1 MQGICCAHHSQKTQN
16 WVGQLSQIW
25 GLLPKSARVSWLPSQ
40 TSSGLSYLRD
50 SGHFLEEI
58 EGVGGNFVNALLVA
72 VDVVGL
78 HPGNQGRF

>member
-1 MQGICCAHHSQKTQN
+1 MCIWKDLKPLQGIYCAHHSQKTQN
-16 WVGQLSQIW
+16 CVGELSQIC

-58 EGVGGNFVNALLVA
+58 ERVGEISYLKQL
-72 VDVVGL
+72 
-78 HPGNQGRF
+78 